1 MTSRLWLVVLLV
13 GLGAGWA
20 LTQPLAKIAVSGGY
34 QPFGLIFWQTA
45 IGSIVMAVL
54 TLLRGRSI
62 PVHGA
67 ALRVYL
73 VIALV
78 GTILPNSASYRAIA
92 HLPSGLI
99 SILLS
104 LVPMFAFP
112 LALILATERFSWR
125 RLFGLSM
132 GVIGVL
138 ILIGPRASLP
148 DPAMVVWVPLAL
160 VAPFFYGLEGNIIA
174 KWGTAG
180 LDPLQVLAGASFVG
194 ALIALPLALMSGQ
207 WISPLGPWAAPDLAL
222 VAASLIHVIVYACYV
237 WLVGRA
243 GAVFAAQVSYLVT
256 GFGVFWAMAL
266 LGERYTGY
274 IWVAGAVM
282 LGGVFLVQPRHRRQV
297 QTQDAVI
304 KVAGND

>member
-1 MTSRLWLVVLLV
+1 MNGQLGLVLLLVV
-13 GLGAGWA
+13 LGAGWA

-34 QPFGLIFWQTA
+34 QPFGLIFWQLV
-45 IGSIVMAVL
+45 IGSAVMAVM
-54 TLLRGRSI
+54 TLLRGRVL
-62 PVHGA
+62 PMHRA

-73 VIALV
+73 VIALI

-99 SILLS
+99 SFLLS

-125 RLFGLSM
+125 RLVGLSM
-132 GVIGVL
+132 GAIGVW

-148 DPAMVVWVPLAL
+148 DPAMAVWVPLAL
-160 VAPFFYGLEGNIIA
+160 VAPFFYGLEGNVIA

-194 ALIALPLALMSGQ
+194 ALIAWPLAVMSGQ
-207 WISPLGPWAAPDLAL
+207 WINPLTGWGAPDRAL
-222 VAASLIHVIVYACYV
+222 VASSLIHVFVYAAYV

-256 GFGVFWAMAL
+256 GFGVFWAMVL
-266 LGERYTGY
+266 LGERYSGY
-274 IWVAGAVM
+274 IWLAGAVM
-282 LGGVFLVQPRHRRQV
+282 LLGVFLVQPRHKRQL
-297 QTQDAVI
+297 QNQDAVI
-304 KVAGND
+304 KLAGDD